1 MNYVRGPL
9 TESKTEMFSFEFF
22 FFLDI
27 LPGGNEPDCLQMS
40 SCGRHRDLCP
50 GDSPTCISP
59 DTEQPLL
66 NREAELCRD
75 FRRPSGTAGG
85 DQAVREGSYLGLSP
99 WDRHSAFL
107 EAAWIFIMTSL
118 YPVQLCLFAIGC
130 HLRPFY
136 QWQQA
141 KWVVYLLLAVRRKNS
156 DIIFHSLK

>member
-27 LPGGNEPDCLQMS
+27 LPGGNEPDCLQTS

-66 NREAELCRD
+66 NREVELCWD
-75 FRRPSGTAGG
+75 FSKPSGTAGG
-85 DQAVREGSYLGLSP
+85 DQAVREGSYLGLS
-99 WDRHSAFL
+99 HSAFL

-118 YPVQLCLFAIGC
+118 YAVQLCHFAIGC

-136 QWQQA
+136 Q
-141 KWVVYLLLAVRRKNS
+141 
-156 DIIFHSLK
+156 